1 MSIWNLERVIEA
13 CRGAA
18 AIALRYYDDPPMEL
32 KADLSVVTAA
42 DKEIEAY
49 LTEFLTEGNDSFF
62 IGEESFGS
70 RGREYVAAALKA
82 PACWVVDPI
91 DGTAP
96 YSCGF
101 PAWGHSIALLEHGR
115 ATEGALYLPVQDRL
129 LITDGDV
136 VWHYRDLR
144 DPAKTVRE
152 RFVFSPATGTDVRRP
167 IALAQTFAKYGRVEL
182 ENQVFCWS
190 ACVAACYYLLTGKL
204 LAYVAV
210 VKLWDIA
217 AMAAILTRGSCVGVD
232 AAGKLF
238 DNEVSEAL
246 YWLDPTEASA
256 LKLREP
262 TCFAADRGVAE
273 FIFSRIKE

>member
-1 MSIWNLERVIEA
+1 MSIWSLERVIEA

-49 LTEFLTEGNDSFF
+49 LTGFLTAGNESFF
-62 IGEESFGS
+62 IGEETFGT
-70 RGREYVAAALKA
+70 RGKEYIAVALKSDD
-82 PACWVVDPI
+82 CWVVDPI

-115 ATEGALYLPVQDRL
+115 AVEGALYLPVQDRL
-129 LITDGDV
+129 LITDGDT
-136 VWHYRDLR
+136 VWHYYDLR
-144 DPAKTVRE
+144 DPGKTRRE
-152 RFVFSPATGTDVRRP
+152 KFIFPASAGEDVRRP
-167 IALAQTFAKYGRVEL
+167 VALAQTYAKYRHVDL
-182 ENQVFCWS
+182 DNQVFCWS

-217 AMAAILTRGSCVGVD
+217 AMAAILKRGEYVGVD
-232 AAGKLF
+232 SAGNLF
-238 DNEVSEAL
+238 DNCVDDTL
-246 YWLDPTEASA
+246 YQLDTTQESA
-256 LKLREP
+256 FKLLEP
-262 TCFAADRGVAE
+262 TCFAADSSIAE
-273 FIFSRIKE
+273 YIFSRIKG